1 MPLNQPTKFSEP
13 QVFGP
18 TYFKRLFSL
27 PKVLACARASLGRGV
42 ESFAVVRAAPDFS
55 PIAIIPASERA
66 HSIRT
71 PRKCS
76 RRKKHNRAPPSRTMP
91 RLRGKGLDHERTWKM
106 QTSDTSVRLPPRQRT
121 RVFFQL
127 RLAWLDGKFLDTFPR

>member
-42 ESFAVVRAAPDFS
+42 ESFAVIRAAPAVS

-76 RRKKHNRAPPSRTMP
+76 RRKTHHHAHPSRTMS
-91 RLRGKGLDHERTWKM
+91 RLCGKGLDHKQTWRT
-106 QTSDTSVRLPPRQRT
+106 QTSDTSVRLPPRPRT
-121 RVFFQL
+121 
-127 RLAWLDGKFLDTFPR
+127 